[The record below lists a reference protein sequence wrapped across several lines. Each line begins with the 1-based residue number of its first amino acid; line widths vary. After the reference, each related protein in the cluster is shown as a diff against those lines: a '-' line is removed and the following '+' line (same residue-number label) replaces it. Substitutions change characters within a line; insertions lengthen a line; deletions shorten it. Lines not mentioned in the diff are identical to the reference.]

1 MAPVSP
7 PVDPGQSPGGGP
19 GGEAPEVLHFTV
31 LKNGLKIH
39 VFPLNCRK
47 NQPLSWSFEFYSR
60 GHCTVPPNQ
69 NVNWNSE
76 TSVGV
81 FDETLKLQ
89 AQAHKLMANFGQI
102 SQDYSKL

>member
-47 NQPLSWSFEFYSR
+47 NQPLS
-60 GHCTVPPNQ
+60 
-69 NVNWNSE
+69 
-76 TSVGV
+76 
-81 FDETLKLQ
+81 
-89 AQAHKLMANFGQI
+89 
-102 SQDYSKL
+102 